1 MALTMNPPVK
11 PGELL
16 MGERPDTERWTSEQ
30 RAAKAL
36 LEFKAK
42 LDAVMK
48 PSREERR
55 HHVEEPERARG
66 GAVHAARAEGGLY
79 GTARR
84 RDSQQ
89 HRRLRTSASIHTIS
103 CITQ

>member
-42 LDAVMK
+42 LDAVAEAVK
-48 PSREERR
+48 KRNADTTLRNRNGPVEVPYTLLAPRADSTAP
-55 HHVEEPERARG
+55 HVG
-66 GAVHAARAEGGLY
+66 GIPNSIAV
-79 GTARR
+79 
-84 RDSQQ
+84 
-89 HRRLRTSASIHTIS
+89 
-103 CITQ
+103 